1 MGSQDDRNETF
12 RKLSAKRPAEKITN
26 NRPDFP
32 GSYKDTIN
40 SHREFAG
47 SGNNDV
53 NNRPYLPGSGK
64 NTVNSR
70 RDFLRKGGLATAGLL
85 AVSGAAPTSPLN
97 ARIAG
102 NGGEGG
108 LPVVVSTWKNGI
120 QANEV
125 AMKEIM
131 AGRRALDAVEAG
143 VRVVEADPDDMS
155 VGYGGRPDREGNV
168 TLDACIMDETG
179 DCGSVCALKHIM
191 HPISVARKVMEETP
205 HVMLAGEG
213 ALQFALEKGFKKE
226 NLLTE
231 RARKEWKEW
240 LETAEY
246 NPVINIENHD
256 TIGMIAID
264 LNGNISGACT
274 TSGLAYKIHGR
285 VGDSPIIG
293 AGMFCDNDVGGAVA
307 TGTGELVM
315 KTLGTFLVVELMR
328 NGRTPQEA
336 VEEAVER
343 FTHKIPDYRDHQVG
357 YLAVNKKGQ
366 TGAYSIQPGF
376 NYALFRS
383 GKNRLI
389 DSESLL

>member
-1 MGSQDDRNETF
+1 MGSQHKRNETL
-12 RKLSAKRPAEKITN
+12 REHSAERSGEKIPN
-26 NRPDFP
+26 NRRNFP
-32 GSYKDTIN
+32 GPGKNAVN
-40 SHREFAG
+40 SH
-47 SGNNDV
+47 SD
-53 NNRPYLPGSGK
+53 YPGSGK

-85 AVSGAAPTSPLN
+85 AGAGAAQA
-97 ARIAG
+97 ARG
-102 NGGEGG
+102 GPGMTDGGGEGG

-120 QANEV
+120 QANEA
-125 AMKEIM
+125 AMKKIM
-131 AGRRALDAVEAG
+131 AGHRALDAVEAG

-168 TLDACIMDETG
+168 TLDACIMDEAG
-179 DCGSVCALKHIM
+179 DCGSVCALEHIM

-213 ALQFALEKGFKKE
+213 ALQFALENGFKKE

-231 RARKEWKEW
+231 RARREWEEW

-246 NPVINIENHD
+246 KPVINIENHD
-256 TIGMIAID
+256 TIGMVAID

-274 TSGLAYKIHGR
+274 TSGLAYKMRGR

-293 AGMFCDNDVGGAVA
+293 AGMFCDNDIGGAVA

-343 FTHKIPDYRDHQVG
+343 FTRKIPDYREHQVG

-376 NYALFRS
+376 NYALFRN
-383 GKNRLI
+383 GENRLI